1 LIRSGA
7 RFIATNLD
15 PTQPSE
21 RGLLPGTGSII
32 RALEAASGVKSTAIG
47 KPEPIIYQL
56 AMEQMKANPETT
68 AVIGDRVDTDI
79 LGGKRAGLKTICVLS
94 GSSDRMEAEAVDT
107 DLIFD
112 DIAHLLDA
120 WEATLVTTLHAG
132 SIG

>member
-1 LIRSGA
+1 
-7 RFIATNLD
+7 
-15 PTQPSE
+15 
-21 RGLLPGTGSII
+21 
-32 RALEAASGVKSTAIG
+32 
-47 KPEPIIYQL
+47 
-56 AMEQMKANPETT
+56 MKANPETT